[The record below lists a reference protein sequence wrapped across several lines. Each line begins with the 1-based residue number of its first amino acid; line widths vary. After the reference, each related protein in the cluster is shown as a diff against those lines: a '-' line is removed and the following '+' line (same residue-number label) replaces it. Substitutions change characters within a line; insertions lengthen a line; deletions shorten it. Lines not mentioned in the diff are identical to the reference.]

1 ATGRQ
6 LASFPDIPQTTHER
20 NIETVTVAGIAGG
33 MTNGLFAPAGAVT
46 RGQMATFLARA
57 LDLAPV
63 ASGTFSDVAGT
74 AHAGN
79 INAVAAAGIAGGY
92 SDGTYRPNEPVSR
105 GQMATFIARALEL
118 APVSEGGF
126 SDVAG
131 TTHAENI
138 NAVAAAGIA
147 GGYSDGTYRPGT
159 EVNRGQMATFIVRGF
174 LG

>member
-1 ATGRQ
+1 
-6 LASFPDIPQTTHER
+6 
-20 NIETVTVAGIAGG
+20 
-33 MTNGLFAPAGAVT
+33 
-46 RGQMATFLARA
+46 
-57 LDLAPV
+57 
-63 ASGTFSDVAGT
+63 
-74 AHAGN
+74 
-79 INAVAAAGIAGGY
+79 
-92 SDGTYRPNEPVSR
+92 
-105 GQMATFIARALEL
+105 MATFIARALEL

-174 LG
+174 LGSRLLREGHPEVGRLLGGLLGDAVLDDEGVATELASG